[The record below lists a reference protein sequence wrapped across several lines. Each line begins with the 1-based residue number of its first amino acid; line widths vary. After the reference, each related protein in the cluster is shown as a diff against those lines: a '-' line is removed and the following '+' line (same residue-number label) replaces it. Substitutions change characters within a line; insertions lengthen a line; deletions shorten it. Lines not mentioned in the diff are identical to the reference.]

1 MAQQLPINLYQQTT
15 SGSYFAVKPATATTG
30 QPYTVSIYAKAGDN
44 DNIRITNVSS
54 GATAAWF
61 NLTNGTI
68 GSQNDTASSGNTSTI
83 TDVGNGWY
91 KCTRT
96 FPASINDVTNY
107 FLFGNNNADNATTAP
122 GSNKFIY
129 VWGAQVSDGT
139 NLTTYSTTTTGV
151 FPPSLTGVTRGT
163 NGTTAATASSGDTI
177 TLGSTSTTLA
187 TAITA
192 TQDYIPLASLTG
204 VSSSGTASIGTS
216 NMDLNLSSSG
226 TGSVKI
232 PSIETN
238 SVTGGSDVSNLD
250 ITYYALEADAEAG
263 NANFIDETTPC

>member
-1 MAQQLPINLYQQTT
+1 MAWVDVSGSNGVWEYENAATAANTYPNSADGANSTVSGGIRTHTRPGTNAVTKTYLRTRKKGQINLFEYSEQFENSYWTKIGGTMTADSTTAPDGTTTADKFISTDT

-44 DNIRITNVSS
+44 DSLRITNVSS

-107 FLFGNNNADNATTAP
+107 FLFGNNNADNVTAGP
-122 GSNKFIY
+122 GSNRFIY
-129 VWGAQVSDGT
+129 VWGAQVSDGLIVTPYIKTT
-139 NLTTYSTTTTGV
+139 N
-151 FPPSLTGVTRGT
+151 
-163 NGTTAATASSGDTI
+163 AASSTI
-177 TLGSTSTTLA
+177 ERGE
-187 TAITA
+187 
-192 TQDYIPLASLTG
+192 
-204 VSSSGTASIGTS
+204 VSKTFF
-216 NMDLNLSSSG
+216 
-226 TGSVKI
+226 
-232 PSIETN
+232 
-238 SVTGGSDVSNLD
+238 
-250 ITYYALEADAEAG
+250 DAQ
-263 NANFIDETTPC
+263 